1 MPTIPITAE
10 DFKRYKDQGLF
21 NNTTFSKTHNGGNT
35 NNTNNTNN
43 TAKTSVRKIGGC
55 SGCGR

>member
-10 DFKRYKDQGLF
+10 EFKRYKEQGLF
-21 NNTTFSKTHNGGNT
+21 NNTIYSGNPNGNT
-35 NNTNNTNN
+35 NNTNNANN
-43 TAKTSVRKIGGC
+43 TVKTSVRKIGGC